1 MISDLKSVLALGDK
15 YGCAIPA
22 FNIYNLETLMGV
34 RLAAEEAHA
43 PVIIQMYSR
52 LFDNLDGSLL
62 APAIVEAIKQ
72 LKTPAAF
79 HLDHGSGI
87 PTVMRA
93 LRMGATGIMID
104 ASTLPLEENIQKT
117 QEAVCLCKSV
127 NVPVEAELGHIG
139 GANDEVLSNFTD
151 IDEAKRFV
159 RETGVDCLAIM
170 VGTGHGRYAKTPVLD
185 IERIR
190 TIREK
195 TGVPMVLH
203 GGSGVPDDQIRM
215 AIEAGVRKINFAT
228 DLCYAFMDAA
238 FGSKRNFAPLDLF
251 MRDPVQAAKEYALSK
266 IRLLGADKIEC

>member
-1 MISDLKSVLALGDK
+1 MIVTLKSVLEMGDAHG
-15 YGCAIPA
+15 YAIPA
-22 FNIYNLETLMGV
+22 FNVYNLETLMGV
-34 RLAAEEAHA
+34 KLAAEESGA

-62 APAIVEAIKQ
+62 APAILEAIAQ
-72 LKTPAAF
+72 LPTPAAF
-79 HLDHGSGI
+79 HLDHGADI
-87 PTVMRA
+87 PQVVRA

-104 ASTLPLEENIQKT
+104 ASTLPLAENIQKT
-117 QEAVCLCKSV
+117 QQAVALCRSV

-139 GANDEVLSNFTD
+139 GARDEHMSDYTD
-151 IDEAKRFV
+151 VDEAERFV

-195 TGVPMVLH
+195 TGIPMVLH

-215 AIEAGVRKINFAT
+215 AIDAGVRKINFAT

-251 MRDPVQAAKEYALSK
+251 MREPVQAAKEYALSK
-266 IRLLGADKIEC
+266 IHLLGADAI